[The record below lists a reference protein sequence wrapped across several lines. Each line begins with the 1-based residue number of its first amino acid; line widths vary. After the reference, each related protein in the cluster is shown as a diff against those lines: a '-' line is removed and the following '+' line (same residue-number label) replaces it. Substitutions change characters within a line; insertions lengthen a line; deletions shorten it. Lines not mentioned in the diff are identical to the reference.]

1 MPSKIVFSIGG
12 LFILNRCCICEQ
24 EIAGTGWFCN
34 ACVKQWKLRG
44 KRFKEWPAWVRACK
58 LDEERE
64 RINERAREAHEV
76 YFSDYLDAE
85 RGAYGEYNE
94 DWIP

>member
-1 MPSKIVFSIGG
+1 M
-12 LFILNRCCICEQ
+12 NCCCICGKELT
-24 EIAGTGWFCN
+24 GTGWLCHECAALWGLEKRPF
-34 ACVKQWKLRG
+34 KQ
-44 KRFKEWPAWVRACK
+44 WPAWVRACK